1 MVQFDANPERFDSVK
16 MLSILEENVKLEEI
30 ENCENNEYYE
40 NHENFESAENYENNQ
55 NYENDEQCDFND
67 PSINPEYENML
78 PTIKTENVN
87 AMDSNDLLGP
97 TEIKLEEPD
106 QYEEFTNIETSE
118 HLSSNPLVW

>member
-1 MVQFDANPERFDSVK
+1 MKYHENETNLDNTSFIGIKAS
-16 MLSILEENVKLEEI
+16 EENVKLEEI

-40 NHENFESAENYENNQ
+40 NNENFESAGNYENN
-55 NYENDEQCDFND
+55 EQYDFDD

-78 PTIKTENVN
+78 STIKTENVDT
-87 AMDSNDLLGP
+87 MDSNDLLGP

-118 HLSSNPLVW
+118 NLPSNPLVW